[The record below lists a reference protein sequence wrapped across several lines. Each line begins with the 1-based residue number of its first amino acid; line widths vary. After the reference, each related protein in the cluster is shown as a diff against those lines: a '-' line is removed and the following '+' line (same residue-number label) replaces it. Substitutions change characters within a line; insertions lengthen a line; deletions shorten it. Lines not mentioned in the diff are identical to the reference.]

1 MSGISSLAETA
12 SLIGEPARTA
22 MLVTLMD
29 GRALTAGEL
38 ARAAGVAAP
47 TASGHLARLLDA
59 GMVALDRQGRHHY
72 YRIASPAIAAIV
84 ESLMGLASTLED
96 KRAVPRKPIVTGP
109 RDKALRYA
117 RVCYN
122 HLAGE
127 VAVRIADALV
137 ERGYI
142 RLAAEGAA
150 VTDAGTQFLTSLGI
164 VNVDAL
170 EGPRFCRACLDW
182 SERRHHIAGA
192 VGIGLYQTLLRNG
205 WIRRIDGSRAVA
217 ISPGGVI
224 ALEKHFGL
232 RL

>member
-22 MLVTLMD
+22 MLVALMD

-47 TASGHLARLLDA
+47 TASGHLARLLEA
-59 GMVALDRQGRHHY
+59 GMLELDRQGRHRY
-72 YRIASPAIAAIV
+72 YRIASPVIAAVI

-96 KRAVPRKPIVTGP
+96 GRAVPRRPIVTGP

-117 RVCYN
+117 RTCYN

-142 RLAAEGAA
+142 RLAADGAA
-150 VTDAGTQFLTSLGI
+150 VTDEGAKFLMSLGI
-164 VNVDAL
+164 VGG
-170 EGPRFCRACLDW
+170 EGSGGPRFCRACLDW

-192 VGIGLYQTLLRNG
+192 VGIGLYQTFLGND
-205 WIRRIDGSRAVA
+205 WIRRIDGGRAVA